1 MAEAPDEEY
10 SDCNEEIEQ
19 ARVFRKLS
27 EETDLRL
34 DQLKKEVDDLI
45 VTQFENEAIETEAWD
60 QIFQLV
66 VEAQD
71 SESIQALEE
80 SDEERK
86 YLRQVKRQAKGKLEK
101 LRRPK
106 VSERVVFWE
115 QESLSRSSSTSSL
128 NTEATGAISKK
139 ATRAAVIKGEASPIV
154 TTPWSPPRRRPKP
167 KMSPPTEIPGTTGS
181 VTPPPHNTGI
191 QTLESFILQEVLDEE
206 SAAGRKV
213 SNFQNDAGTLVLLL
227 RASAESLQRIDNEVK
242 QVIEDEQCEQLNGQV
257 SVMNEIKRDLEEV
270 RSGYVKLKA
279 VSYPFAAMLS
289 LKKVLDEVRSNHS
302 KLEYEINRHIPEVKV
317 EAPAPASIVG
327 PNVSG
332 QGKLPN
338 LQLPR
343 FATGSAA
350 YKEFKAQFNH
360 LLGTRQVVEGSKAEY
375 LMQAL
380 YGEAAEKCKG
390 VVSRLS
396 TIDEIWDHLDSIYE
410 CEATIAEEAVCNIFK
425 EPAPKATIEDVDRH
439 WYRTAGHIKSIK
451 ELGFTGENLIIN
463 YTIQTLPLA
472 YQECLE
478 NELTKMYPGQVKY
491 TWKEAQKA
499 YAASIGKKKAKAK
512 NGQVIVNTLQ
522 QGQSFL
528 PTEKSQE
535 APPNTEGSGGGK
547 NKKKEQNA
555 PQPQTQ
561 VFYSAPTQQP
571 HYNQQQTNYGA
582 RGRGGRGRGRGWG
595 YSRPFQPAF
604 CQLCPS
610 GSNTHEIWYCT
621 VYKTAEQKRERL
633 RAINRC
639 QACNTPMNRGTA
651 HTCKDVFCKW
661 HGQYGHLSWTCD
673 GNNHPGPQPN
683 T

>member
-1 MAEAPDEEY
+1 MAEAPDDEY
-10 SDCNEEIEQ
+10 SDCKEEIEQ

-34 DQLKKEVDDLI
+34 DQLKKEVDELI
-45 VTQFENEAIETEAWD
+45 VTQFQNEAIETEAWD

-106 VSERVVFWE
+106 VSERVALWE

-128 NTEATGAISKK
+128 STEATGAIAKK
-139 ATRAAVIKGEASPIV
+139 ATRAAVNKGEASPIV
-154 TTPWSPPRRRPKP
+154 TTPWSPPRRRPKST
-167 KMSPPTEIPGTTGS
+167 MSPTEPPGSTGS
-181 VTPPPHNTGI
+181 VTPPSHNTEM
-191 QTLESFILQEVLDEE
+191 QTLESFMLQEVLDEE

-213 SNFQNDAGTLVLLL
+213 SKFQNDAGTLVFLLT
-227 RASAESLQRIDNEVK
+227 ASAESLQRMDIEVK
-242 QVIEDEQCEQLNGQV
+242 QVIDDEEYEQLNGQV
-257 SVMNEIKRDLEEV
+257 SVMNEIKRDLEDV

-279 VSYPFAAMLS
+279 ASYPFTAMKS

-317 EAPAPASIVG
+317 EALAPAAIVG

-350 YKEFKAQFNH
+350 YKKFKEQFHH

-380 YGEAAEKCKG
+380 HGEAAEKCKG

-396 TIDEIWDHLDSIYE
+396 TINEIWEHLDCIYE

-463 YTIQTLPLA
+463 YTIQTLPLV
-472 YQECLE
+472 YQEILE
-478 NELTKMYPGQVKY
+478 NELTKMYPGQVKF

-499 YAASIGKKKAKAK
+499 YAASIGKKKSKAK
-512 NGQVIVNTLQ
+512 NGQPIVNTLQ
-522 QGQSFL
+522 QSQSFL
-528 PTEKSQE
+528 PSVKSQE
-535 APPNTEGSGGGK
+535 APPNTGGSGGGK

-561 VFYSAPTQQP
+561 MLYSAPAQQP
-571 HYNQQQTNYGA
+571 QYNQQQTYYGA
-582 RGRGGRGRGRGWG
+582 RGRGGRGRGRGLG
-595 YSRPFQPAF
+595 YHRPFQPAF

-610 GSNTHEIWYCT
+610 GNNTHEIWYCT

-639 QACNTPMNRGTA
+639 QACNTPMHRGTN
-651 HTCKDVFCKW
+651 HTCKEVFCKW
-661 HGQYGHLSWTCD
+661 HNQCGHLSWTCD

-683 T
+683 S